1 MNAPTTPALFT
12 ASVTTLLETSVVVG
26 PTGTPGRFHVL
37 PWSFDATTRMGPPPD
52 CRHPKYN
59 RSRDASSDASTT
71 SADSWN
77 IGGGP
82 QTSLTSDGV
91 EKVDAPLSD
100 RIIQARRRSKRGG
113 DRVSSTNETISVPSA
128 RTTGISPPLCSPF
141 GDTTVGSSNDF
152 PPSRERTTKTP
163 VALSPLPSRHER
175 VVVM

>member
-77 IGGGP
+77 IGGRPHTQFTGGGVGK
-82 QTSLTSDGV
+82 DG
-91 EKVDAPLSD
+91 APLSD
-100 RIIQARRRSKRGG
+100 MVIHG
-113 DRVSSTNETISVPSA
+113 EP
-128 RTTGISPPLCSPF
+128 
-141 GDTTVGSSNDF
+141 
-152 PPSRERTTKTP
+152 
-163 VALSPLPSRHER
+163 
-175 VVVM
+175 